1 MGYQMNVDCEI
12 GDSVDTWY
20 RDHEGGCSDWHSNQ
34 EHGIKVVVNVGKGV
48 TGGKNDND
56 WHRV

>member
-1 MGYQMNVDCEI
+1 MNVDCEI